1 MSINLIQSIRTNILH
16 IRSKETSIINDLNTN
31 FTVILKNP
39 IAVSKDEELHVSL
52 TSLELPYSFYN
63 VSSAL
68 LNNTIIYEN
77 NVGVKT
83 TLTLLSQDYSINQLV
98 DYLNADV
105 DFKNVFTT
113 SYNTQRMKITFINTD
128 VVSRTIYFSESL
140 INKLIGFDEDEL
152 DIVVPI
158 NLTGIESSGVINMC
172 SVHSLFIRSNLST
185 GNVQSSRNGNSTIL
199 QKVSVDENS
208 GGIIYFN
215 QNDQQQISVLNPQ
228 VISQIEINITDQNDN
243 TIDLNNVN
251 YEMSLLFEIFN
262 KPPNNERRNLIVPN
276 KNKNNNNQ
284 RKEELNKIVIEN
296 QDIENQIDNHDNT
309 HPIENTS
316 EIEYKSNRIVLDAL
330 LDEIEKNK

>member
-31 FTVILKNP
+31 FTVILKDP

-63 VSSAL
+63 VSTAL
-68 LNNTIIYEN
+68 LNNTLIYEN

-83 TLTLLSQDYSINQLV
+83 TLNLLSQDYSINQIV
-98 DYLNADV
+98 DYLNADT

-113 SYNTQRMKITFINTD
+113 SYNRQRMKITFINTNL
-128 VVSRTIYFSESL
+128 VTRIIYFSDSN
-140 INKLIGFDEDEL
+140 INKLIGFDENEL
-152 DIVVPI
+152 DIVVPVD
-158 NLTGIESSGVINMC
+158 LTGIQSSGVINMC

-208 GGIIYFN
+208 GGLIYL
-215 QNDQQQISVLNPQ
+215 NDNDKQQISVLNPQ

-262 KPPNNERRNLIVPN
+262 KPDLNQRRNLIIPTI
-276 KNKNNNNQ
+276 NKNNNN
-284 RKEELNKIVIEN
+284 RRTEELNKILIEN
-296 QDIENQIDNHDNT
+296 QNIENQIDNHNNT
-309 HPIENTS
+309 HAIENTS
-316 EIEYKSNRIVLDAL
+316 EVEYKSDRIVLDAL
-330 LDEIEKNK
+330 LDQISNK

>member
-31 FTVILKNP
+31 FTVILKDP

-63 VSSAL
+63 VSTAL
-68 LNNTIIYEN
+68 LNNTLIYEN

-83 TLTLLSQDYSINQLV
+83 TLNLLSQDYSINQIV
-98 DYLNADV
+98 DYLNADT

-113 SYNTQRMKITFINTD
+113 SYNRQRMKITFINTNL
-128 VVSRTIYFSESL
+128 VTRIIYFSDSN
-140 INKLIGFDEDEL
+140 INKLIGFDENEL
-152 DIVVPI
+152 DIVVPVD
-158 NLTGIESSGVINMC
+158 LTGIQSSGVINMC

-208 GGIIYFN
+208 GGVVYFN
-215 QNDQQQISVLNPQ
+215 ANDQQQISVLNPQ

-262 KPPNNERRNLIVPN
+262 KPDLNQRRNLIIPTI
-276 KNKNNNNQ
+276 NKNNNN
-284 RKEELNKIVIEN
+284 RRTEELNKILIEN
-296 QDIENQIDNHDNT
+296 QNIENQIDNHNNT
-309 HPIENTS
+309 HAIENTS
-316 EIEYKSNRIVLDAL
+316 EVEYKSDRIVLDAL
-330 LDEIEKNK
+330 LDQISNK